1 MSGIWYHKYRPQTLD
16 DYVWKNP
23 QLRQDIENWVSNPTA
38 LRNLVL
44 AGPYGTGK
52 TSLALMMQDLLGLD
66 SGDFLFI
73 NASLNRGIDM
83 IRQDIV
89 SHCENAG
96 WGGIKVVVLDEAERL
111 TESAQESLKGVMDT
125 YGEYTRFIFT
135 TNRLSRISG
144 GLKSRSRIVI
154 VDQIDELAFSN
165 RIVQIAQSEGVFD
178 EDSSMEE
185 VEAIQGIID
194 KTYPD
199 MRKAIELLQDS
210 VHDGKVC
217 SPSDEE
223 SMSAG
228 WVDFI
233 VDTLTGNGTLDG
245 TRQYL
250 AGIRTEE
257 MEDIYRFLYEHV
269 EEYCN
274 DPHMAVVTVAEYL
287 DRHSRS
293 TFPDI
298 TLAALLIKLQ
308 ES

>member
-23 QLRQDIENWVSNPTA
+23 QLRRDIENWVSNPTSF
-38 LRNLVL
+38 RNLVL

-66 SGDFLFI
+66 SSDFLFI

-89 SHCENAG
+89 NHCENAG

-111 TESAQESLKGVMDT
+111 TESAQESLKGVMDA

-135 TNRLSRISG
+135 TNRISRISG
-144 GLKSRSRIVI
+144 GLISRSRVVV
-154 VDQIDELAFSN
+154 VDQMDEEAFVD
-165 RIVQIAQSEGVFD
+165 RIVQIAQTERVFN
-178 EDSSMEE
+178 EDSSEE
-185 VEAIQGIID
+185 EAIAIQEIID
-194 KTYPD
+194 RTYPD
-199 MRKAIELLQDS
+199 MRKTIELLQDS
-210 VHDGKVC
+210 VHEGKVC

-223 SMSAG
+223 ATSAG
-228 WVDFI
+228 WVDFV
-233 VDTLTGNGTLDG
+233 VDTLAGKGTLDG

-250 AGIRTEE
+250 ASVRIEE
-257 MEDIYRFLYEHV
+257 IEDIYRFLADYVDNHK
-269 EEYCN
+269 
-274 DPHMAVVTVAEYL
+274 AIVVIAEYL

-293 TFPDI
+293 AFPDI
-298 TLAALLIKLQ
+298 TLTALLVELQ
-308 ES
+308 EL